1 MVSPLSSK
9 QLSALSNMLEINSA
23 MSDLQTRIT
32 TGKKINSVF
41 DGAAQYL
48 QSDAMNK
55 RAANLLSV
63 NSQIDLSVSAVTMAQ
78 KAIAKLKTDFTTAVG
93 DLRALKGTTAAAGAV
108 AGTRVDETLSG
119 VIGTASGES
128 ATVSSTPATMGVQAS
143 ALRANKKVFG
153 TLAPAT
159 ATNDG
164 NLGTAA
170 LTGTQV
176 LRVEL
181 IRANATNN
189 GILANGVQAI
199 DFAAADVGD
208 GSGNLANLTLGDVVR
223 KLNASATL
231 DTAVGG
237 DFRAAIDPDG
247 TLRFSTAAG
256 TTNFKVR
263 IGSVAAG
270 AAAVGSASLI
280 TTDLGSSFGV
290 VYNTNTGAGYASVIA
305 GNSTGLTTAEADP
318 ATPTVA
324 KVSPPALTSLLNA
337 PARRLY
343 DSDANP
349 TNNTVQWD
357 SASNTVSG
365 GNYGLTAGNTISVAV
380 TERGTKSY
388 VTIPEA
394 DLNAV
399 PANATL
405 GDFVSQFNAKA
416 LAAGLTT
423 RAVID
428 PTKGLTF
435 SGPTASTVSF
445 GQGIDAV
452 TANAS
457 ADTGALNQAFGFSG
471 TPQFSLAV
479 ADQAAD
485 AASVSLLGTGA
496 GLFQAGD
503 TFSITVTS
511 DDPSRPDTRTIS
523 FKATASSPLSFS
535 GFDGSAAKP
544 YEFNT
549 MADLKK
555 AIGTAFNT
563 TQLTADTVR
572 VPGSGAGALASQFQ
586 FQLTLKA
593 GYSME
598 IAQTSNV
605 GDSTV
610 TNAGLSG
617 GLPLLKNATNA
628 LDALFGTANGTGA
641 GQLASTIATSSVL
654 STQENRNLAGMVV
667 SRQENYGGKVTYT
680 RNAALPATAGDPK
693 RASTTQS
700 LARTLSLVAN
710 TVEDAALAGQPNILK
725 GATLS
730 TKLSDGDGRI
740 DIALDQP
747 VTTDGL
753 GFGKTGSSF
762 TILGS
767 SLGDDASVDAAI
779 AAFESAIGK
788 LEAYQTSVA
797 SSAAALASSKTMNDG
812 LRKVLSDA
820 ATAMT
825 SSDATEDAAAMQALS
840 TRFQL
845 ATSGLGLLNQ
855 STQLAAQLLR

>member
-48 QSDAMNK
+48 QSEAMNK
-55 RAANLLSV
+55 RAATLLNV

-93 DLRALKGTTAAAGAV
+93 DLRALKGSNAAAGAV

-128 ATVSSTPATMGVQAS
+128 ASVSSTPATMGVQAS

-153 TLAPAT
+153 TLAAAT
-159 ATNDG
+159 ATDNG
-164 NLGTAA
+164 SLGVAA
-170 LTGTQV
+170 LSGTQV
-176 LRVEL
+176 LRFEF
-181 IRANATNN
+181 IRANAGGN
-189 GILANGVQAI
+189 GIAANGVQGI

-237 DFRAAIDPDG
+237 DFRASIDADG

-256 TTNFKVR
+256 TASFKVR

-270 AAAVGSASLI
+270 AAAVGSTSLI

-290 VYNTNTGAGYASVIA
+290 TFNTNAGAGYATVIA
-305 GNSTGLTTAEADP
+305 GTSTGLTAAEADP

-324 KVSPPALTSLLNA
+324 KVAPPAVTALLNA

-343 DSDANP
+343 DSDA
-349 TNNTVQWD
+349 TAANNTVQWD
-357 SASNTVSG
+357 SASNAVSG
-365 GNYGLTAGNTISVAV
+365 GNYGLTVGNTISVAV
-380 TERGTKSY
+380 TEQGTKSY
-388 VTIPEA
+388 VAIPAA
-394 DLNAV
+394 DLNAT
-399 PANATL
+399 PADATL
-405 GDFVSQFNAKA
+405 SDFVAQFNARA
-416 LAAGLTT
+416 LAAGLVT
-423 RAVID
+423 RAVLD

-445 GQGIDAV
+445 GQGVDA
-452 TANAS
+452 TSANAS
-457 ADTGALNQAFGFSG
+457 ADTGALNQAFGFPGSA
-471 TPQFSLAV
+471 QFSLAV

-485 AASVSLLGTGA
+485 AASISLLGAGA

-503 TFSITVTS
+503 IFSITVTS
-511 DDPSRPDTRTIS
+511 DDASRPDTRTIS
-523 FKATASSPLSFS
+523 FKATAASPVSYS
-535 GFDGSAAKP
+535 GFDGTAAKP
-544 YEFNT
+544 YEFST

-555 AIGTAFNT
+555 AINTAFNT
-563 TQLTADTVR
+563 TQVVADAVR
-572 VPGSGAGALASQFQ
+572 VPGSGRDAVASQFQ
-586 FQLTLKA
+586 FQLSLKA

-598 IAQTSNV
+598 IAQTNNV
-605 GDSTV
+605 GDGTAS
-610 TNAGLSG
+610 NAGFSG
-617 GLPLLKNATNA
+617 GLPLLKNAANA
-628 LDALFGTANGTGA
+628 LDTLFGTAHGAGA
-641 GQLASTIATSSVL
+641 GQLASAISPSSVL
-654 STQENRNLAGMVV
+654 ATQENRNLAGTLV
-667 SRQENYGGKVTYT
+667 SRQENYGGKITYT

-693 RASTTQS
+693 RASTSQS

-730 TKLSDGDGRI
+730 TRLSDGDGRI

-762 TILGS
+762 TVLSS

-788 LEAYQTSVA
+788 LEAYQASIA
-797 SSAAALASSKTMNDG
+797 SSAAALTSSKTMNDG